1 MHNYDKVRAKNNEI
15 SDTPTDNAEKCMKKL
30 IFTYLAI
37 SLFISILGTAVPA
50 QSKKDKTKAKPPVI
64 AASSSLKDE
73 EIVFGLKDAL
83 SNGVSRAGAEL
94 SRQGGFYDDPRVKL
108 SMPPELQALEKKL
121 RSLKYD
127 DLVDDFVVSMN
138 RAAEQSVVETSFPLN
153 DAIRQMTVQEPK
165 KLLAGPKD
173 AATQYFRR
181 TSEKVL
187 LAKVTPL
194 AQTANSEAGVLE
206 QFKILMQKG
215 GGLNTPAGQKP
226 FSIDEYVAQKVL
238 DGMLL
243 ITADEEKRIRED
255 PAARTT
261 AILKKVF
268 GSNIK

>member
-1 MHNYDKVRAKNNEI
+1 
-15 SDTPTDNAEKCMKKL
+15 MKKL

-37 SLFISILGTAVPA
+37 SLFISICAAAVPA
-50 QSKKDKTKAKPPVI
+50 QPKKGKTKPKPPVT

-83 SNGVSRAGAEL
+83 SNGVGRGGAVL
-94 SRQGGFYDDPRVKL
+94 GRQGGFYGDSRVKL
-108 SMPPELQALEKKL
+108 SMPPALEALEKKL

-127 DLVDDFVVSMN
+127 DLVDDFVVSLN
-138 RAAEQSVVETSFPLN
+138 RAAEQSVVEVSFPIN
-153 DAIRQMTVQEPK
+153 DAIRQMTVPEPK

-173 AATQYFRR
+173 AATQYFQR
-181 TSEKVL
+181 TSEKIL

-194 AQTANSEAGVLE
+194 VQTANSEAGVLA
-206 QFKILMQKG
+206 QFKILVEKG

-226 FSIDEYVAQKVL
+226 FSIDEYVTQKVL
-238 DGMLL
+238 DGMFL
-243 ITADEEKRIRED
+243 IMAEEEKRIRED